1 MSREDKL
8 KAIHDKMAKKRNVG
22 DEFRWDYYIYEV
34 NFGNFTDYI
43 YCKNLHKKFT
53 VNELA
58 KIWTNLWEDINSQTD
73 ECIDFVYSLI

>member
-1 MSREDKL
+1 MTREDKL

-34 NFGNFTDYI
+34 NFGNFVEYI
-43 YCKNLHKKFT
+43 YCKDLLKKFT
-53 VNELA
+53 VNQLI

-73 ECIDFVYSLI
+73 KCIDFVYSLI